1 MEYIED
7 MTSICEECGSHDSRY
22 VSDPFEEEMNNII
35 IMRWLCSKC
44 EEKIAL
50 EV

>member
-1 MEYIED
+1 MDYTED
-7 MTSICEECGSHDSRY
+7 IKITCEECGSYDVKY

-35 IMRWLCSKC
+35 VMRWLCSNC